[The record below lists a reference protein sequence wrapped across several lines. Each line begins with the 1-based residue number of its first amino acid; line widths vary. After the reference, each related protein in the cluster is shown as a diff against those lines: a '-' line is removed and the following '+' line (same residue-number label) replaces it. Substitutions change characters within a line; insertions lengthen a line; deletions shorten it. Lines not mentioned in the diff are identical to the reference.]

1 MGRCAA
7 FRCHDVD
14 GELMN
19 KLTTKN
25 VPPRLREMSLLE
37 LQLLTRA
44 WREERNP
51 EHRGLYSLILAE
63 VVRRDLEAKGV
74 E

>member
-1 MGRCAA
+1 MAR
-7 FRCHDVD
+7 RNMD
-14 GELMN
+14 
-19 KLTTKN
+19 KLTTTNCKA
-25 VPPRLREMSLLE
+25 RLREMSILE

-51 EHRGLYSLILAE
+51 EHSGLYSLILAE

-74 E
+74 DNV